1 MPNIQKFN
9 YFLDGINIFSGS
21 MFPFV
26 SFNKNTSGIAII
38 NPITVQVTACPKPTK
53 IAMYPIMNIKAAAKY
68 LANVVI
74 AANPELLKY

>member
-38 NPITVQVTACPKPTK
+38 NPITV
-53 IAMYPIMNIKAAAKY
+53 
-68 LANVVI
+68 
-74 AANPELLKY
+74 